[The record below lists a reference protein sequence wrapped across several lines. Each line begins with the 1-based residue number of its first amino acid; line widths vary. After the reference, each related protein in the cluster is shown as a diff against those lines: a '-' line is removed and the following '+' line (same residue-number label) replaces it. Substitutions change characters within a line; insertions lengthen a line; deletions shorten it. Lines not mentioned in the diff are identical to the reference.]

1 MKLAVYGT
9 LRTGSDNT
17 GRIDKTTLVYP
28 GHQRFPAMICDTN
41 GHGTTV
47 EVHDVDNKTLADY
60 DEYEGVAASVYHRVR
75 MTVLMDGGSTIEAW
89 VYLAGVKLLEKSA
102 SFVVIRSGDWFE
114 R

>member
-28 GHQRFPAMICDTN
+28 GHQQFPAMICDTT
-41 GHGTTV
+41 GHGITV
-47 EVHDVDNKTLADY
+47 EVHDVDIKTLADY
-60 DEYEGVAASVYHRVR
+60 DDYEGVAASVYHRVR
-75 MTVLMDGGSTIEAW
+75 MTVLMDRGSSIEAW
-89 VYLAGVKLLEKSA
+89 AYLAGVKLLEKSA
-102 SFVVIRSGDWFE
+102 SFVIIPSGDWFE